1 METLL
6 SRPKLV
12 RTQRR
17 CDTMGEEKPKSL
29 MHTCAMCGRV
39 AAVLSIVLLVPVIRK
54 QLAKR
59 HEKKHVFE
67 LKRFP
72 IFGH

>member
-1 METLL
+1 MLL
-6 SRPKLV
+6 
-12 RTQRR
+12 
-17 CDTMGEEKPKSL
+17 DEEKRKGVL
-29 MHTCAMCGRV
+29 HTCAMCGRV
-39 AAVLSIVLLVPVIRK
+39 AGVLSIVLLAPVIRK
-54 QLAKR
+54 RLAKR

>member
-1 METLL
+1 M
-6 SRPKLV
+6 S
-12 RTQRR
+12 
-17 CDTMGEEKPKSL
+17 EEKPKGFL
-29 MHTCAMCGRV
+29 HMCALCGRV
-39 AAVLSIVLLVPVIRK
+39 AAALSIVVLIPVIRK
-54 QLAKR
+54 RLAKR

>member
-1 METLL
+1 
-6 SRPKLV
+6 
-12 RTQRR
+12 
-17 CDTMGEEKPKSL
+17 MGEEKPKTL

-39 AAVLSIVLLVPVIRK
+39 AAAVSIVLLVPVIRK
-54 QLAKR
+54 RLAKK
-59 HEKKHVFE
+59 HEKKHAFE

>member
-1 METLL
+1 
-6 SRPKLV
+6 
-12 RTQRR
+12 
-17 CDTMGEEKPKSL
+17 MGEEKPKGL

-54 QLAKR
+54 RLAKK
-59 HEKKHVFE
+59 HEKEHVFE
-67 LKRFP
+67 LKRFDLKRFP

>member
-1 METLL
+1 
-6 SRPKLV
+6 
-12 RTQRR
+12 
-17 CDTMGEEKPKSL
+17 MGEEKPRSL
-29 MHTCAMCGRV
+29 MHTCAICGRV
-39 AAVLSIVLLVPVIRK
+39 AAALSIVLLVPVVRK

-59 HEKKHVFE
+59 HEKKHVVDLKRFD

>member
-1 METLL
+1 
-6 SRPKLV
+6 
-12 RTQRR
+12 
-17 CDTMGEEKPKSL
+17 MGEEKPKTL
-29 MHTCAMCGRV
+29 MHTCAVCGRV
-39 AAVLSIVLLVPVIRK
+39 AAAVSIVLLVPVIRK
-54 QLAKR
+54 RLAKR